1 MRACAIGR
9 DEASAARVKHH
20 WRAGERL
27 CRELRDALHPLGAR
41 RERVGE
47 LGRHGDGVAVCTAY
61 LRLRLIEG
69 AHQWLKPG
77 AQRRGELPRVDNAV
91 ILDPRRLEM
100 HTADVPT
107 DDVHAERA
115 APLPSSSI
123 SRITLRMEII
133 PVIDLKG
140 GQVVRARMGQRELY
154 RPIETPLARTSD
166 ALDVTRGLLSVF
178 PFRTVYVADLD
189 AIGRTGNSDAILAR
203 LRAAYPALE
212 LWVDNGV
219 AEPEAARCF
228 LDAAPGRLVLGSEA
242 QRDEALV
249 ASLKHDPRV
258 VLSLDFRHDAFVGPT
273 SLLVQPGLW
282 PARIIVMTLA
292 RGGR

>member
-1 MRACAIGR
+1 
-9 DEASAARVKHH
+9 
-20 WRAGERL
+20 
-27 CRELRDALHPLGAR
+27 
-41 RERVGE
+41 
-47 LGRHGDGVAVCTAY
+47 
-61 LRLRLIEG
+61 
-69 AHQWLKPG
+69 
-77 AQRRGELPRVDNAV
+77 
-91 ILDPRRLEM
+91 
-100 HTADVPT
+100 
-107 DDVHAERA
+107 
-115 APLPSSSI
+115 
-123 SRITLRMEII
+123 MEII

-292 RGGR
+292 RVGSDAGPDITRLREIRARTAKASVYAAGGVRNAADLAALKREGIAGALVASSLHAGELTRTDLEAL